1 MFSYDCPWLVKIIVF
16 SLSVADKE
24 SKSKIKLLTILKKYS
39 KLKHADPSQADVC
52 QGGKF
57 ALSLMTLMI
66 SETL

>member
-1 MFSYDCPWLVKIIVF
+1 MFSYDCPLAGKDHSF
-16 SLSVADKE
+16 SLSVTDKE

-57 ALSLMTLMI
+57 ALSLMTPMI